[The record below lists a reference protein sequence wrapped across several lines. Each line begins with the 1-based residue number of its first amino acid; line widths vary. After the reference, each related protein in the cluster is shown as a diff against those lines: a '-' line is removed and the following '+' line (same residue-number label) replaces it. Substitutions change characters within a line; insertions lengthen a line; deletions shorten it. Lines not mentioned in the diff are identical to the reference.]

1 ELDMM
6 KDKNNLDFPFY
17 HISYS
22 ELKEKIRISTSL
34 GVRIPSYFIETLK
47 ENRLNNIK
55 GAKYE

>member
-1 ELDMM
+1 MM

-17 HISYS
+17 HLSYS